1 MTRLKRVLVPLA
13 VVATLSAC
21 AEKDGVSP
29 FDSLIGPRAD
39 YTDLA
44 YAALA
49 RGDYPA
55 AARRAA
61 QALERDADNARA
73 LFAQGVA
80 LEYTDATDQA
90 RALYQRLA
98 AMPAAEQAMIGGGWT
113 GARQGDRSIADL
125 ARARLASLGVRPA
138 TPLMPVEP
146 PAPAVPAPAPST
158 GSAGT
163 PATAGLL
170 TGPDAASAPDF
181 APPASDLVERQAPP
195 LSGIALLNAA
205 ERFRVLEKLLQQDLI
220 GESEYAR
227 RRSANVGAL
236 LPYSTDARPAEGL
249 GQAVPTAEQVMM
261 RLEALRRT
269 LAAGALAP
277 EEHAA
282 ERRAILDA
290 ILPADPVDTAPP
302 PAPPL
307 SMADAAERADALQR
321 LRDLGVISAT
331 EYARER
337 KALEAQARTVSRNGA
352 GSADRETLIN
362 GSTPDRRAAAAPT
375 PPPTRPARPADPAD
389 RVLVPQGDAGAL
401 AARRAGPDARGRM
414 MGQEP
419 TVTPDPVSPG
429 TDAATPPRAA
439 ASTDA
444 DAAAAPAGG
453 VVLHLASYRDSE
465 QAREGWTALRRRY
478 PEVLSGLDAQLGRVD
493 LGPGKGTYWRLNAG
507 PVASAQQAEVLC
519 GRLEAL
525 GQYCKTAFPDG

>member
-1 MTRLKRVLVPLA
+1 MTCLKRVLVHLA

-113 GARQGDRSIADL
+113 GARQDDRSIAAL
-125 ARARLASLGVRPA
+125 ARARLETLGVRPA

-146 PAPAVPAPAPST
+146 PAPAAST
-158 GSAGT
+158 GSAGA

-170 TGPDAASAPDF
+170 TGPDAAGAPDL

-205 ERFRVLEKLLQQDLI
+205 ERFRVLEKLLQQDLVS
-220 GESEYAR
+220 ESEYAR
-227 RRSANVGAL
+227 RRAANIGAL

-269 LAAGALAP
+269 LAAGALTP

-290 ILPADPVDTAPP
+290 ILPADPVTTAPP

-337 KALEAQARTVSRNGA
+337 KALESQARTVSRNGA
-352 GSADRETLIN
+352 GAADRETLIN
-362 GSTPDRRAAAAPT
+362 GNTPDRRAAAAPT
-375 PPPTRPARPADPAD
+375 PPPSRPARAADPAG
-389 RVLVPQGDAGAL
+389 RVLVPQGDAEAL

-419 TVTPDPVSPG
+419 TVTLNPVSPG

-439 ASTDA
+439 ATNDA
-444 DAAAAPAGG
+444 NGAPAPGGG
-453 VVLHLASYRDSE
+453 VVLHLASYRDAE

-478 PEVLSGLDAQLGRVD
+478 PEVLSGLEAQLGRVD

-507 PVASAQQAEVLC
+507 PVSSAQQAEVLC

-525 GQYCKTAFPDG
+525 GQYCKTAFPEG